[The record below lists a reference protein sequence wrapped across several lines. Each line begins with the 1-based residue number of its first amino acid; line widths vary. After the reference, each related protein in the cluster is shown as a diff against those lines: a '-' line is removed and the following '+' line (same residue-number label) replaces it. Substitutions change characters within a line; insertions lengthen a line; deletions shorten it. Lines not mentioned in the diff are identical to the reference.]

1 MYNDIS
7 IKNLYFSY
15 DEVDILQDI
24 NLEYNKK
31 DFLFIIG
38 PNGGGKSTLLKM
50 MIGLLEPKSGS
61 VLLFGKKPETVS
73 QRISY
78 VPQDTLVNKDFPI
91 TVIDLVLMGRL
102 SKSKAFLSY
111 SKHDREVAFEMLEQ
125 VGMKDFAHQKINTLS
140 GGQRQR
146 AFIARALASEAEI
159 LFLDEPTASI
169 DTAGQINIFELL
181 KSLNKTIGIV
191 IISHDVNVALNYAT
205 KVVHVDKKLY
215 LHDVS
220 ATQHNM
226 IFHTTKEH
234 LCPIELI
241 TASRC
246 NHLHT
251 EQELS

>member
-1 MYNDIS
+1 MQNDIS

-15 DEVDILQDI
+15 DGVDILQDI
-24 NLEYNKK
+24 NLNYNKK

-61 VLLFGKKPETVS
+61 VLLFGQNPQKVS

-78 VPQDTLVNKDFPI
+78 VPQDTMVNKDFPI

-111 SKHDREVAFEMLEQ
+111 SKEDKNIAFEMLEQ

-169 DTAGQINIFELL
+169 DTAGQIDIFELL
-181 KSLNKTIGIV
+181 KSLNKTVGIV

-205 KVVHVDKKLY
+205 QVVHVDKKLY
-215 LHDVS
+215 LHDVP
-220 ATQHNM
+220 TTRHNM
-226 IFHTTKEH
+226 VFHTTKEH

-241 TASRC
+241 TATRC
-246 NHLHT
+246 NHTHKEHL
-251 EQELS
+251 